1 MKATLALLFLAA
13 LAVFV
18 QAEWAS
24 EFHPHAMLEYAR
36 GEEHEMKRQLF
47 HLVKMDNGF
56 ETSFKREFKPS
67 FEPSFEPS
75 FKPSFSPGVIKCA
88 IQFTRCKKRAANSC
102 DVLGC
107 IKKFGICLAGQNVQL
122 PKPVEE
128 SVKECLPLIPY
139 CLKLSG
145 ESCDEK
151 LCCFVRFK
159 ECMYNYH
166 TGKA

>member
-75 FKPSFSPGVIKCA
+75 FKPSFSPGVIKVS
-88 IQFTRCKKRAANSC
+88 IESHPTQQLNIGHEQGDQFLPAAR
-102 DVLGC
+102 
-107 IKKFGICLAGQNVQL
+107 Q
-122 PKPVEE
+122 
-128 SVKECLPLIPY
+128 IPTHN
-139 CLKLSG
+139 
-145 ESCDEK
+145 
-151 LCCFVRFK
+151 F
-159 ECMYNYH
+159 M
-166 TGKA
+166 